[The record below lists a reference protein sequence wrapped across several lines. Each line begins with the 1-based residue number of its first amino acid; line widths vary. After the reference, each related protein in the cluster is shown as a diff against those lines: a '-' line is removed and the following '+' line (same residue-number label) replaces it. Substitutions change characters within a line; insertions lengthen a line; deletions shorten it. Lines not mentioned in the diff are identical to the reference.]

1 VEPFERQPHLRFR
14 FGHDR
19 SSSRVARQILRP
31 IARRGARADDVLLAT
46 SELVTNVVKHTDDGG
61 ELNAWLEPGGAL
73 LVEVHDTDPTLPTI
87 IEPTA
92 VGGRGL
98 RILEALADEWGA
110 APTEAGKVV
119 WARFQP
125 RLSLVADT

>member
-1 VEPFERQPHLRFR
+1 MK
-14 FGHDR
+14 
-19 SSSRVARQILRP
+19 P
-31 IARRGARADDVLLAT
+31 IARRGAHTDDVLLAT

-73 LVEVHDTDPTLPTI
+73 HVEVHDTDPTLPTL
-87 IEPTA
+87 IEPTD

-98 RILEALADEWGA
+98 RILEALADEWGT
-110 APTEAGKVV
+110 APTETGKVV
-119 WARFQP
+119 WATFQP